1 MVSLLIDFHEP
12 QRQILSSV
20 VINLAQDAGPVHVNY
35 GKEVQILVVFL
46 KLGYNLDTMK
56 FTV

>member
-12 QRQILSSV
+12 QRQIQSPV
-20 VINLAQDAGPVHVNY
+20 VINLAQDAGPVPVNY
-35 GKEVQILVVFL
+35 EKEAQSLVVFF
-46 KLGYNLDTMK
+46 KLRYNLDTIK

>member
-1 MVSLLIDFHEP
+1 MVYLLIDFHEP
-12 QRQILSSV
+12 QRQIQLSV

-35 GKEVQILVVFL
+35 GKEVQSLVVFF